1 MPKRRL
7 LLADDSVTIQ
17 KVVNLTFADEG
28 IEVVIAGDGDTA
40 MKKFVEATPDLV
52 MADVNMPGLDGYRIC
67 EMIKQDD
74 ETKQIP
80 VILLVGSFE
89 PFDEEEARRVGADD
103 YLIKPFQ
110 SIRQLVH
117 KVSVLLNL
125 DIGGETASET
135 SAFTSAIEGVETKN
149 EALELNSTDSVGKP
163 LGDAGMDDEMIQTNQ
178 IGSLPADEA
187 QKFSSDSAAE
197 SATEDFRQPSE
208 TGFRNLAG
216 YETPEET
223 SAKTQPLSIAE
234 LDKLNFDSSVTNSA
248 ASDEKVYELAD
259 GQNFADKEAADRIKA
274 AQPDAE
280 DNPPVSE
287 QIITDETKD
296 EQSFSTQTSGG
307 ESDYATLEK
316 NSETF
321 PPPETVAPLYS
332 DDLNRL
338 DQPKPETEEN
348 FQKTDNQTQPNDFS
362 PELIEAIANKVA
374 ENITDKVVREIAR
387 ELAPQIA
394 SLLVRQMNQE
404 QMKE

>member
-1 MPKRRL
+1 MPKRKL
-7 LLADDSVTIQ
+7 LLADDSITIQ

-28 IEVVIAGDGDTA
+28 IEVITASDGDTA

-103 YLIKPFQ
+103 YLTKPFQ

-117 KVSVLLNL
+117 KVSVLL
-125 DIGGETASET
+125 DFAIGGETASET
-135 SAFTSAIEGVETKN
+135 NAFTLAEDAETED
-149 EALELNSTDSVGKP
+149 EALESNLPDNVGKP
-163 LGDAGMDDEMIQTNQ
+163 LGDAGMDDEMIQTDQ

-216 YETPEET
+216 YETPEEI

-234 LDKLNFDSSVTNSA
+234 LDKFNFDSSVTNSA
-248 ASDEKVYELAD
+248 ALDEKVYE
-259 GQNFADKEAADRIKA
+259 FADEETADRIEA
-274 AQPDAE
+274 AQADAE
-280 DNPPVSE
+280 ANQPVSG
-287 QIITDETKD
+287 QTITDKTKD

-321 PPPETVAPLYS
+321 PPPETIAPLHS
-332 DDLNRL
+332 DDLN
-338 DQPKPETEEN
+338 Q
-348 FQKTDNQTQPNDFS
+348 TDNPAQSNDFS

-374 ENITDKVVREIAR
+374 ENITDKVIREIAR